1 MGSSKQRESS
11 TYARRVLLVLLAP
24 THRLVTRDLSLCCS
38 EKVLRLMSNMPDS
51 NRNWKGRYFFVK
63 ESDWVC
69 YLEEWDTM
77 PYGFD
82 NTWGIIKDSGLMLS
96 TFPLTF

>member
-1 MGSSKQRESS
+1 
-11 TYARRVLLVLLAP
+11 
-24 THRLVTRDLSLCCS
+24 
-38 EKVLRLMSNMPDS
+38 MPDS
-51 NRNWKGRYFFVK
+51 NKNWKGRYFFVK

-69 YLEEWDTM
+69 YPEEWDTM